1 MASVHAS
8 AARLRQVSWWRHGLG
23 TSSPEL
29 KVTSPAGQLGVTH
42 GGAIARWPRPLYPP
56 SPCPDGVG
64 YVVLLTTLRPP
75 DVIKL
80 PPYLML
86 SLSCGRAPRP
96 GLILVH
102 LNTRT
107 GHRGATPCCPVPVYV
122 ITLSLQLNNNSAA
135 ASCGNWWNFT
145 AFCWLLVQFPLFHVH
160 LFTALDI
167 W

>member
-1 MASVHAS
+1 MV
-8 AARLRQVSWWRHGLG
+8 
-23 TSSPEL
+23 E
-29 KVTSPAGQLGVTH
+29 
-42 GGAIARWPRPLYPP
+42 P
-56 SPCPDGVG
+56 SPGGLVLCTRHLRVQMVSGIG

-107 GHRGATPCCPVPVYV
+107 GHRGATPCCPVPSVRHHV
-122 ITLSLQLNNNSAA
+122 IV
-135 ASCGNWWNFT
+135 T
-145 AFCWLLVQFPLFHVH
+145 AKQ
-160 LFTALDI
+160 
-167 W
+167 